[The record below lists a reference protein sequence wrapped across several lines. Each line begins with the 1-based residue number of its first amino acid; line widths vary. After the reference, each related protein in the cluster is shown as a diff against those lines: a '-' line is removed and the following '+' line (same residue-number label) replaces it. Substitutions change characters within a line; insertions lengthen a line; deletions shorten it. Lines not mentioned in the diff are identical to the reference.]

1 MTLPYEE
8 NTTNSILFKTLNEDI
23 KLVPDKYG
31 VYDME
36 FIDGDLNNVRGLE
49 SLYNACVISIMTRYD
64 ELFDNKTYREYGCH
78 VHELIKGNKTKMLL
92 YKLEIYIQDTL
103 KAMRRVKS
111 VNEIIITENDRNSYH
126 VHFNITSIT
135 DEDIIGDVTL

>member
-8 NTTNSILFKTLNEDI
+8 PTTNSLLFKTLNEDI
-23 KLVPDKYG
+23 KLIPDKYG
-31 VYDME
+31 VYDMD

-64 ELFDNKTYREYGCH
+64 ELTDNKTYHGYGCQ
-78 VHELIKGNKTKMLL
+78 VHELIKGNKTKLLL

-103 KAMRRVKS
+103 EAMRRVKT
-111 VNEIIITENDRNSYH
+111 VNEIIITENDRNSYN
-126 VHFNITSIT
+126 VHFNITSLT
-135 DEDIIGDVTL
+135 DEDIVGDVAL